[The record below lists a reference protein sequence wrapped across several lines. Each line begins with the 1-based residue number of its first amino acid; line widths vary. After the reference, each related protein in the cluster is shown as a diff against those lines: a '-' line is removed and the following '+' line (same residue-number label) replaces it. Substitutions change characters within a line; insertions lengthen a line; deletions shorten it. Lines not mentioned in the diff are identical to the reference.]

1 MLAPNLG
8 VRPPPAHVPT
18 RQQLPSTR
26 PLPAMHVHRPLPV
39 RRALAVKTLFDG
51 EIEAILR
58 AEPPTE
64 RAQYD
69 HERTGARD
77 ADT

>member
-1 MLAPNLG
+1 
-8 VRPPPAHVPT
+8 
-18 RQQLPSTR
+18 
-26 PLPAMHVHRPLPV
+26 MHVHRPLPV